1 MTPEPRRVVVTGMG
15 AVSPVGN
22 DCDSMFAGLVAGRS
36 GVGRITAYDPSGE
49 ECQIAAE
56 VKGFDPSAYLD
67 PREARRTGRY
77 AHFAIAATQEALTQA
92 NLDPRTVPPDRV
104 ACLISTAIA
113 DCPMYEE
120 QAQRYY
126 SVPRRSTSPFTV
138 PRVSTSMAAGNVSM
152 RFGVRGPSF
161 GVASACATGG
171 HSLAMAWMMI
181 LSGFADAVIA
191 GGTESALSPGF
202 VHSYQVMRLLAVE
215 NGQPER
221 ASRPFDLHRSGFVMG
236 EGCGVFVLE
245 ALEHATGR
253 GAEILAELAGVGLSS
268 DAYHPTSGSP
278 DGDGSMR
285 AIVQALAR
293 AQLQP
298 EDIDLVQAH
307 ATATV
312 LNDRIETLALKRA
325 LGDRARQIPVSGIK
339 SMIGHC
345 LAGAAPLGAIA
356 GVLSIRQ
363 GVIPPT
369 INLDTP
375 DPECDLDYVPHTA
388 RRQPVRAALINSF
401 AFGGQNCSL
410 VFRRMEG

>member
-1 MTPEPRRVVVTGMG
+1 MVVTGMG

-36 GVGRITAYDPSGE
+36 GVGRITAYDPSAQ

-56 VKGFDPSAYLD
+56 VKGFDSSAYLD
-67 PREARRTGRY
+67 LREARRTGRY
-77 AHFAIAATQEALTQA
+77 THFAIAATGEALTQA
-92 NLDPRTVPPDRV
+92 GLDPRSVPPDRM

-113 DCPMYEE
+113 DSPMYEE
-120 QAQRYY
+120 QLQRFY
-126 SVPRRSTSPFTV
+126 SVPKRSVSPWTV
-138 PRVSTSMAAGNVSM
+138 PRVSTSMASGNVSM

-161 GVASACATGG
+161 GVSSACSTGG

-181 LSGFADAVIA
+181 RSGFVDSVIA

-202 VHSYQVMRLLAVE
+202 LYSYYVMKLLAIE
-215 NGQPER
+215 NRHPER

-236 EGCGVFVLE
+236 EGCGILVLE
-245 ALEHATGR
+245 ALEHARAR

-268 DAYHPTSGSP
+268 DAYHPTSCSP
-278 DGDGSMR
+278 DGDGAMR
-285 AIVQALAR
+285 AIVQALDR
-293 AQLQP
+293 AHLRA

-312 LNDRIETLALKRA
+312 LNDRVETLAIKRA
-325 LGDRARQIPVSGIK
+325 LGDRARQIPVVGIK

-345 LAGAAPLGAIA
+345 LAGAASLAAIA
-356 GVLSIRQ
+356 GVQSIRQ
-363 GVIPPT
+363 GVVPPT

-375 DPECDLDYVPHTA
+375 DPECDLDYVPNTA
-388 RRQPVRAALINSF
+388 RRHPIRTALVNSF
-401 AFGGQNCSL
+401 AFGGHNCTL
-410 VFRRMEG
+410 VFRRLEA